1 MNEMDQLARFRA
13 TVPPG
18 TSPRAEELFRAAL
31 QRELDSGRLRLGRDH
46 ASPIRASHRRR
57 RRMMIIG
64 GTAGV
69 VTAAAAV
76 AVALAAAPSGSPSP
90 AGPSTAGPPAA
101 SPTRPAAS
109 RTSTPPAESPLARL
123 AGYIAATTT
132 RQPGDA
138 TLVVRTTT
146 LPASNPQAG
155 TYRVYDLY
163 TDSGPYYFGQTK
175 SALAAQVA
183 AHHTTAG
190 DYFARELAAAKYAVH
205 GDLATARLRMADLSH
220 SPVQGMSEALVK
232 FKAEELGVKPAPGQ
246 SLRDAVGK
254 AMLDNYVWESSQDA
268 LVAGSGNPQVRAG
281 VLRLLTTV
289 SGITVTTGTTAG
301 QPTLVV
307 AEVTQTMT
315 PAAGHK
321 FQHYQYQ
328 ETLTL
333 NARTGVPLGFT
344 GGVIGQR
351 PGTTV
356 TYQVFRVTLAA
367 IAAGRF

>member
-1 MNEMDQLARFRA
+1 MNEMDQLAQFRA

-18 TSPRAEELFRAAL
+18 VSPRAEERFRAGL
-31 QRELDSGRLRLGRDH
+31 QRELDAGRPGRGHDDT
-46 ASPIRASHRRR
+46 APPRTGRRR
-57 RRMMIIG
+57 RLLVIG

-69 VTAAAAV
+69 VTAAAAT
-76 AVALAAAPSGSPSP
+76 AVALVVAPSGSASP
-90 AGPSTAGPPAA
+90 PGRSTA
-101 SPTRPAAS
+101 RPAAAAPTRS
-109 RTSTPPAESPLARL
+109 AADRTSAPTVESPLTRL
-123 AGYIAATTT
+123 ADYIAASTS

-146 LPASNPQAG
+146 LPAGDPQAG

-163 TDSGPYYFGQTK
+163 TDSGPYYFGQTR

-183 AHHTTAG
+183 GQHPTGGET
-190 DYFARELAAAKYAVH
+190 FANEVAAARYAVH
-205 GDLATARLRMADLSH
+205 GDLATARLRMAALSH

-232 FKAEELGVKPAPGQ
+232 FKADELGVKPAPGQ
-246 SLRDAVGK
+246 SLRDAVGQ
-254 AMLDNYVWESSQDA
+254 AMLDNYVWENSQDA

-289 SGITVTTGTTAG
+289 SGITVTAGRTAG

-307 AEVTQTMT
+307 AEVTSMTT
-315 PAAGHK
+315 PAPVRGPRH
-321 FQHYQYQ
+321 FRYQ
-328 ETLTL
+328 EALTL
-333 NARTGVPLGFT
+333 NARTGIPLGFT
-344 GGVIGQR
+344 GGIIGQR

-356 TYQVFRVTLAA
+356 VYQVSRVTLAA